1 MLSVTHSI
9 NDVKK
14 RLINDYS
21 AFQFNTPEEFEDL
34 ITMAL
39 ENVKMQTL
47 YSTLGKEFYDSI
59 AAKDKGVSGPLTLE
73 EEYIYLGEVYLASS
87 EFLSLNQMRLE
98 GAGGS
103 SESSSESLSVEGYSY
118 SMNKASGTTV
128 GVTGAAKMKY
138 YLGGLEFLANA
149 GYHVLGLS
157 AR

>member
-14 RLINDYS
+14 TLINDYT
-21 AFQFNTPEEFEDL
+21 AFQFNTPEDFENL
-34 ITMAL
+34 IIMAL
-39 ENVKMQTL
+39 ENVKKKTL
-47 YSTLGKEFYDSI
+47 YSTLGKDLYDSI
-59 AAKDKGVSGPLTLE
+59 ATKDKGVNGTLTLG
-73 EEYIYLGEVYLASS
+73 EEYIYMGEVFLVSS
-87 EFLSLNQMRLE
+87 EFLSLNNMRLE

-128 GVTGAAKMKY
+128 GATGKAKMKY
-138 YLGGLEFLANA
+138 YLEGLEFLANA